1 MKHVFDVDIATKYGV
16 AEAIILENIY
26 FWILHNKANNK
37 SFYEGRYWTFNSA
50 KAFAELFPYY
60 TSKQIRKAL
69 DKLRDEGILL
79 TGNFNKMPMDRTL
92 WYSLSDEGE
101 KLFNNDKCINQNGQM
116 HLPKKGNAF
125 PQNGTPIP
133 YINEDINK
141 DNNTAEELLSEVYD
155 LYQNNIHPFTGQ
167 IEYQALTEAIKDFG
181 AANVKEAIVI
191 AAKNNGRSVSYV
203 EKVAQN
209 LSNGLNFD
217 KKKASAPVISEEQ
230 RKRFEDILRGK
241 IAIKDCTKL
250 ECKAITECGGTW
262 EMKNRLEK
270 DNDKWLRNL
279 CNAYMELANGV
290 REQDS

>member
-1 MKHVFDVDIATKYGV
+1 MSEFKIHRKHGWTTISNGVLQDKRLSFKARGIMAFMLSVQNIKEWDYSVSGLVAKTCEKHTSVQTGLKELEKYGYLIR
-16 AEAIILENIY
+16 EQ
-26 FWILHNKANNK
+26 
-37 SFYEGRYWTFNSA
+37 GTFNGRFTKSVYHLYEEPQGV
-50 KAFAELFPYY
+50 FPLAENPSTEIPLAENP
-60 TSKQIRKAL
+60 Q
-69 DKLRDEGILL
+69 
-79 TGNFNKMPMDRTL
+79 
-92 WYSLSDEGE
+92 E
-101 KLFNNDKCINQNGQM
+101 KNNN
-116 HLPKKGNAF
+116 LKK
-125 PQNGTPIP
+125 I
-133 YINEDINK
+133 INK
-141 DNNTAEELLSEVYD
+141 KNNNTADEVLSEIYD

-217 KKKASAPVISEEQ
+217 KKKASAPAISEEQ